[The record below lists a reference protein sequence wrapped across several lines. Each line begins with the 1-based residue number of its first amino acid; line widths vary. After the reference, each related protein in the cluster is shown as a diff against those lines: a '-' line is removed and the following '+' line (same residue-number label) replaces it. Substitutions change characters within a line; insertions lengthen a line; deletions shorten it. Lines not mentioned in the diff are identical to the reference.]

1 MKRLLV
7 ASALAGAMCANVAYA
22 ADQLPQANDSYFLAA
37 QQTLQQKLMEQD
49 NTNRAKNIILFVG
62 DGMSIPTVTAARIFE
77 GQKRGVDGESNSLI
91 FGQFPNVAL
100 SKTYTHDAQIADS
113 APTASAMVTG
123 VKLNNGTI
131 GVSKEVARRDCE
143 AQKEHPLTSIAA
155 QAEEKGMS
163 TGWISTARLT
173 HATPAANYVHT
184 ADRNWESDSDLTE
197 EAKAGG
203 CKDIALQMIEWK
215 EGGDGFEV
223 AMGGGRRMFMD
234 KTMEDPED
242 AGKMGQ
248 RSDGRDLP
256 KEWVEANGAG
266 AQYIWNQEQFNK
278 LDPAK
283 TKKVLGLFDRSHM
296 EYEADRAK
304 DAAGEPSLAEMTG
317 KAIDILAKNDKGFF
331 LMVEAGRIDHAH
343 HAGNAARALEDTVAL
358 NDAVKAAMGKVNLND
373 TLIIVT
379 ADHAHTMTIS
389 GYASRGNPILGLSEE
404 KGDDG
409 KPYTT
414 LGYMN
419 GPGALKDNLRADL
432 TNVDTTDIDYLQ
444 QALVPMSSET
454 HAGDDVAIFAAGPW
468 SHLFKGVVEQNF
480 IYHVM
485 AHASKIQE
493 SMASK

>member
-1 MKRLLV
+1 MKRLLL

-22 ADQLPQANDSYFLAA
+22 QDMLPQANDSYFLSA

-62 DGMSIPTVTAARIFE
+62 DGMSIPTVTAARIYD
-77 GQKRGVDGESNSLI
+77 GQKRGIDGESNSLV

-123 VKLNNGTI
+123 IKINNGTI
-131 GVSKEVARRDCE
+131 GVGKEVKRRDCE
-143 AQKEHPLTSIAA
+143 AQKANHIISIAA

-163 TGWISTARLT
+163 TGWVSTARLT

-184 ADRNWESDSDLTE
+184 ADRNWETDADLTE
-197 EAKAGG
+197 EAKAAG
-203 CKDIALQMIEWK
+203 CVDIAAQMVAWK

-248 RSDGRDLP
+248 RSDGRDLT
-256 KEWVEANGAG
+256 KEWLDGAG
-266 AQYIWNQEQFNK
+266 EGASYVWNKEQFDS
-278 LDPAK
+278 LDPSK

-304 DAAGEPSLAEMTG
+304 DAAGEPSIAEMTG
-317 KAIDILAKNDKGFF
+317 KAIDILSKNENGFF

-343 HAGNAARALEDTVAL
+343 HAGNAARALEDTLAF
-358 NDAVKAAMGKVNLND
+358 NDAIKEAMGKVNLND
-373 TLIIVT
+373 TLIVVT
-379 ADHAHTMTIS
+379 ADHSHTMTIS
-389 GYASRGNPILGLSEE
+389 GYADRGNPILGLSQGEAS
-404 KGDDG
+404 DG

-414 LGYMN
+414 LAYTN
-419 GPGALKDNLRADL
+419 GPGALESELRADL
-432 TNVDTTDIDYLQ
+432 TNVDVTDIDYLQ

-468 SHLFKGVVEQNF
+468 SHLFSGVVEQNF

-485 AHASKIQE
+485 SYASKIE
-493 SMASK
+493 DRMASK